1 MDIFEYTDYRKF
13 LLDRIEFEKLTFERF
28 AKKYPKHLTVPTLKK
43 LLGRNRI
50 NSSFVSSYNM
60 SNERFTE
67 LLYELRPKLTEDQ
80 IYRLALIKIVQEG
93 SSGEPSKLSKLI
105 KKRALVVDSSSAK
118 KERFSTTAVELA
130 LEGISLLPQ
139 TTRKTLEKEFL
150 TRLVTNLMRFSEA
163 AEVVRMIKKIRSH
176 ITR

>member
-1 MDIFEYTDYRKF
+1 
-13 LLDRIEFEKLTFERF
+13 
-28 AKKYPKHLTVPTLKK
+28 
-43 LLGRNRI
+43 
-50 NSSFVSSYNM
+50 M

-80 IYRLALIKIVQEG
+80 IYRLALIKIVQDG
-93 SSGEPSKLSKLI
+93 SSGEPSKMSKLI
-105 KKRALVVDSSSAK
+105 KKRALVVDTSSAK